1 MSSINSQFKVLLNKL
16 VKLTLFLGLGFSLFC
31 SEKDINK
38 SDDKDEGKV
47 LFWLTSP
54 VENIYFTEQASIES
68 SEIDNDYD
76 SIVVN
81 SDITFQ
87 EIDGFGF
94 ALTGGSAYH
103 IHNMSASERS
113 NLLTEL
119 FDYKGNN
126 IGASYLRVSIGASDL
141 DFEPFSYD
149 DLEPGE
155 TDVNMEHFSLDKDR
169 EHVIPVLKEILKITP
184 DIKILGSPWSAPV
197 WMKTNG
203 SSIGGSLKEEYHE
216 AYAKYFVK
224 YIQGMKDEGIT
235 IDAIT
240 VQNEP
245 LHDGNNPSMYMPAS
259 QQGVFIKNFLG
270 PAFENEGIQ
279 TKIIIY
285 DHNADNI
292 IYAISILNDP
302 AAAQYVDGSAFH
314 LYNGEI
320 SALSQV
326 HYAFPDKNLYF
337 TEQWVGA
344 YENMADRLIWHTREL
359 IIGATKNWC
368 RTVIEW
374 NLAADQNYQP
384 HTDGGCSQCLGA
396 VTINGDIV
404 TRNPAYYIIAHASK
418 YVRPGSY
425 RINSTFPEDLPN
437 VAFERPDGKKI
448 IIVLNNGSTNK
459 SFSIKI
465 GNQFINSSLASG
477 AVGTY
482 IW

>member
-155 TDVNMEHFSLDKDR
+155 TDVNMEHFSLDKDLR
-169 EHVIPVLKEILKITP
+169 
-184 DIKILGSPWSAPV
+184 S
-197 WMKTNG
+197 
-203 SSIGGSLKEEYHE
+203 
-216 AYAKYFVK
+216 
-224 YIQGMKDEGIT
+224 
-235 IDAIT
+235 
-240 VQNEP
+240 
-245 LHDGNNPSMYMPAS
+245 
-259 QQGVFIKNFLG
+259 
-270 PAFENEGIQ
+270 
-279 TKIIIY
+279 
-285 DHNADNI
+285 
-292 IYAISILNDP
+292 
-302 AAAQYVDGSAFH
+302 
-314 LYNGEI
+314 
-320 SALSQV
+320 
-326 HYAFPDKNLYF
+326 
-337 TEQWVGA
+337 
-344 YENMADRLIWHTREL
+344 
-359 IIGATKNWC
+359 
-368 RTVIEW
+368 
-374 NLAADQNYQP
+374 
-384 HTDGGCSQCLGA
+384 
-396 VTINGDIV
+396 
-404 TRNPAYYIIAHASK
+404 
-418 YVRPGSY
+418 
-425 RINSTFPEDLPN
+425 
-437 VAFERPDGKKI
+437 
-448 IIVLNNGSTNK
+448 
-459 SFSIKI
+459 
-465 GNQFINSSLASG
+465 
-477 AVGTY
+477 
-482 IW
+482 